1 MKKGKQEKK
10 KKRNSGSQAEARGS
24 HPRPQLAGSL
34 EFGFHWDRVLVRV
47 EIRVGLRVDDRVGI
61 RVRFVRHW
69 VEIRV
74 EDEGKLRDRLRFG
87 LRVQK
92 PNKRFCSPAEVN
104 CFFFSILLKLKK
116 VIRNLLKQYIHL
128 SLFAKNSQVQ
138 CDTQPAV
145 HLN

>member
-47 EIRVGLRVDDRVGI
+47 EIRVENEGL
-61 RVRFVRHW
+61 
-69 VEIRV
+69 
-74 EDEGKLRDRLRFG
+74 GKLRDRLRFG